1 MEFFKTK
8 VFVFLVAISFI
19 IGMYTTENIFSQS
32 FQNSEQSEIYL
43 KLSNLTK
50 STGNDIVES
59 IRAIEMGD
67 DKTAL
72 NILSNI
78 TENIEEIYNGL
89 DILVDVPTKGSDYY

>member
-32 FQNSEQSEIYL
+32 FQNSAQSEIYL

-78 TENIEEIYNGL
+78 TVNIEDL
-89 DILVDVPTKGSDYY
+89 

>member
-59 IRAIEMGD
+59 IRAIERGD

-78 TENIEEIYNGL
+78 TVNIEDL
-89 DILVDVPTKGSDYY
+89 

>member
-32 FQNSEQSEIYL
+32 FQPSEQSEIYL

-59 IRAIEMGD
+59 IRTI
-67 DKTAL
+67 
-72 NILSNI
+72 
-78 TENIEEIYNGL
+78 
-89 DILVDVPTKGSDYY
+89 

>member
-1 MEFFKTK
+1 MDTTK
-8 VFVFLVAISFI
+8 NVS
-19 IGMYTTENIFSQS
+19 SHS

-72 NILSNI
+72 KILSNI
-78 TENIEEIYNGL
+78 TINIEEIYNGL
-89 DILVDVPTKGSDYY
+89 DILVDVPTKGGDYYSNN

>member
-1 MEFFKTK
+1 MD
-8 VFVFLVAISFI
+8 
-19 IGMYTTENIFSQS
+19 TTENASSYS
-32 FQNSEQSEIYL
+32 FQNSEQFEIYL

-72 NILSNI
+72 NILSDI
-78 TENIEEIYNGL
+78 TVNIEEIYNGL
-89 DILVDVPTKGSDYY
+89 DILVDIPTKGGEYYSIN